1 MYLILTSSKD
11 AYITDKIIESKFRA
25 VDANTGRA
33 GTIDIFKLYN
43 ESFLSG
49 EINPIELSRGLV
61 KFDFS
66 PLNALTSSVLDI
78 NNFKCFL
85 SLKSIDTG
93 HFTPSNF
100 TLDVFPLSQSWDEGS
115 GRDVGS
121 FSDIDVVNFITAS
134 FSGGTLYPWFA
145 SGANHKGLL
154 GSDDIDIISSGN
166 IGSGNENLFV
176 QQFFHEGNEDLFVDV
191 TKIVS
196 ATIVGLLPDHGFR
209 ISFSELEEQDQKSR
223 FVKRFYSRH
232 VNNVFRQPSIRVLF
246 DDSIKDDHESFYF
259 NITGSL
265 FISNTVRG
273 TSQNILSGTS
283 LTEISGEDCLLLK
296 ITTGS
301 IYEKIVPVSSYAI
314 STTGNPTRGLY
325 VANFCIP
332 YADNSLVISG
342 TQNFTLYDIARASG
356 SIKFETEWCSLDQTM
371 TFTTGSLTIKT
382 PKISS
387 HNAISQNPSVKIV
400 NLKSKYSSSDN
411 VRFRL
416 FGKNIDNRIHPP
428 VKLPVYAKSE
438 FFEDVFYRV
447 KDSLTGEIVIPF
459 DREFNSTR
467 VSRDSEGMY
476 FDFRMSTLFSGKNY
490 IFEFLIVSDGRDHI
504 DTITQ
509 VNFRIEK

>member
-43 ESFLSG
+43 ESIIQG
-49 EINPIELSRGLV
+49 ETNPIELSRGLV
-61 KFDFS
+61 KFDLS
-66 PLNALTSSVLDI
+66 PLSSLTSSILNI

-93 HFTPSNF
+93 HFTPSSF
-100 TLDVFPLSQSWDEGS
+100 TLDVHPLSQSWDEGI

-121 FSDIDVVNFITAS
+121 FSDIDVVNFLTAS
-134 FSGGTLYPWFA
+134 FSNGTLYPWYDQ
-145 SGANHKGLL
+145 GANQKGLL
-154 GSDDIDIISSGN
+154 GSDDIDVITSGN
-166 IGSGNENLFV
+166 IGNGNEDIFV
-176 QQFFHEGNEDLFVDV
+176 QQFFKEGNEDLFVDV

-196 ATIVGLLPDHGFR
+196 ATILGLLPDHGFR
-209 ISFSELEEQDQKSR
+209 ISFSEIEEQDQKTR

-232 VNNVFRQPSIRVLF
+232 VNNVLRQPTIRVLF

-259 NITGSL
+259 NVTGSL

-283 LTEISGEDCLLLK
+283 LTEISGEDCMLLK

-301 IYEKIVPVSSYAI
+301 IFEKIVPVSSYAI
-314 STTGNPTRGLY
+314 STNGDPLAGLY
-325 VANFCIP
+325 VSSFCIP
-332 YADNSLVISG
+332 YADDSLVISG
-342 TQNFTLYDIARASG
+342 TQNFTLYEIALASG
-356 SIKFETEWCSLDQTM
+356 SIKFKTEWCSLDQTI
-371 TFTTGSLTIKT
+371 TFATGSLTIKK

-400 NLKSKYSSSDN
+400 NLKSKYSSSDV

-416 FGKNIDNRIHPP
+416 FGRNLDNRVHPP

-438 FFEDVFYRV
+438 YFEEVFYRV
-447 KDSLTGEIVIPF
+447 KDSLTGEIIIPF
-459 DREFNSTR
+459 DKEFNSTR
-467 VSRDSEGMY
+467 VSRDSDGMY

-504 DTITQ
+504 DTMTQ
-509 VNFRIEK
+509 VSFRIEK